1 MAQLST
7 KIKKYLAANSVNEV
21 DFFSD
26 VLLQDDSNGQ
36 GPYIKEW
43 NIDGVAKPTD
53 SQLNSYDTAAD
64 LEDALYS
71 IRVKR
76 DRLIAET
83 DYLALSDQT
92 LSAEMSTYRQALRD
106 ITNGITTVE
115 QANNVTW
122 PTKP

>member
-1 MAQLST
+1 MARFKYVNNELIEITGTELTQLE
-7 KIKKYLAANSVNEV
+7 A
-21 DFFSD
+21 
-26 VLLQDDSNGQ
+26 
-36 GPYIKEW
+36 KEQAW
-43 NIDGVAKPTD
+43 NDGALD
-53 SQLNSYDTAAD
+53 RA
-64 LEDALYS
+64 LEKLRA
-71 IRVKR
+71 KR

-92 LSAEMSTYRQALRD
+92 LSTEMSTYRQALRD

>member
-21 DFFSD
+21 DFMKD
-26 VLLQDDSNGQ
+26 VLLQDDGS

-53 SQLNSYDTAAD
+53 AQLDSYDTAAD
-64 LEDALYS
+64 LEDVLYS
-71 IRVKR
+71 VRVKR
-76 DRLIAET
+76 DKLIAET

-92 LSAEMSTYRQALRD
+92 LSTEMTTYRQALRD

>member
-1 MAQLST
+1 MTLYKIVNNQKIELTAEELSQRQAEEQAW
-7 KIKKYLAANSVNEV
+7 L
-21 DFFSD
+21 
-26 VLLQDDSNGQ
+26 
-36 GPYIKEW
+36 
-43 NIDGVAKPTD
+43 DGAFD
-53 SQLNSYDTAAD
+53 RAMED
-64 LEDALYS
+64 LRA
-71 IRVKR
+71 KR

-106 ITNGITTVE
+106 ITNGSTTVE

>member
-1 MAQLST
+1 MKINYKGSAILKINPNAKFSIQHTENEDIITWLDGTTPIPKADIEAQIPILEFE
-7 KIKKYLAANSVNEV
+7 IAM
-21 DFFSD
+21 
-26 VLLQDDSNGQ
+26 
-36 GPYIKEW
+36 KE
-43 NIDGVAKPTD
+43 
-53 SQLNSYDTAAD
+53 
-64 LEDALYS
+64 
-71 IRVKR
+71 IRAKR

-115 QANNVTW
+115 QANSVTW

>member
-1 MAQLST
+1 MILEA
-7 KIKKYLAANSVNEV
+7 IKKINPNAQVTIRGNDINTIEWHNGTTPISV
-21 DFFSD
+21 SD
-26 VLLQDDSNGQ
+26 IQAQFINVKLDELR
-36 GPYIKEW
+36 
-43 NIDGVAKPTD
+43 A
-53 SQLNSYDTAAD
+53 
-64 LEDALYS
+64 
-71 IRVKR
+71 KR

-92 LSAEMSTYRQALRD
+92 LSTEMSTYRQALRD

>member
-1 MAQLST
+1 MAQFTT
-7 KIKKYLAANSVNEV
+7 KIKKYLEANSINSV
-21 DFFSD
+21 DFMTD
-26 VLLQDDSNGQ
+26 VICQDDGS

-43 NIDGVAKPTD
+43 NIEGVSQPTTEQIASYETTAGLD
-53 SQLNSYDTAAD
+53 ESLNA
-64 LEDALYS
+64 
-71 IRVKR
+71 IRIKR

-92 LSAEMSTYRQALRD
+92 LSTEMSTYRQALRD

-115 QANNVTW
+115 QANNITW

>member
-1 MAQLST
+1 MILEAILKINPDAKVSVEDTGDINTSIINWHEGTTPISNADIEAQ
-7 KIKKYLAANSVNEV
+7 
-21 DFFSD
+21 F
-26 VLLQDDSNGQ
+26 
-36 GPYIKEW
+36 
-43 NIDGVAKPTD
+43 
-53 SQLNSYDTAAD
+53 TAVEFDIAMKD
-64 LEDALYS
+64 LRA
-71 IRVKR
+71 KR
-76 DRLIAET
+76 DKLITET

>member
-1 MAQLST
+1 MAQFTT
-7 KIKKYLAANSVNEV
+7 KIKKYLEANSINSV
-21 DFFSD
+21 DFMTD
-26 VLLQDDSNGQ
+26 VICQDDGS

-43 NIDGVAKPTD
+43 NIEGVLQPTTE
-53 SQLNSYDTAAD
+53 QIASYDTAAD
-64 LEDALYS
+64 LEDALHS

-76 DRLIAET
+76 DKLIAET

-92 LSAEMSTYRQALRD
+92 LSTEMSTYRQALRD
-106 ITNGITTVE
+106 ITNGITTAE